1 MVKKDYCGS
10 RVYVLSMQNV
20 QLMLGILFKCSGYFK
35 MAANLQDGRH
45 RLSRNI
51 SFALNCSSWSKR

>member
-1 MVKKDYCGS
+1 MAVNGQKDYCGS
-10 RVYVLSMQNV
+10 RVCVLSMQNV

-45 RLSRNI
+45 RLSRDIN
-51 SFALNCSSWSKR
+51 FALNDS